1 MSLLGATGCSSGGD
15 EGTAEANEAYCAAV
29 DDVRAEVAELQAM
42 LAGDA
47 SRDDLSIQA
56 DSVRATAI
64 NAVLDA
70 EDLTEVVSEDLK
82 AAGADF
88 RESLDSIA
96 DDAESLD
103 EAKAQAT
110 AAAQEYLDEVNA
122 VAEEAGCPA
131 S

>member
-1 MSLLGATGCSSGGD
+1 MALVGTTGCSSGGD
-15 EGTAEANEAYCAAV
+15 DGTAEANQSYCAAV

-47 SRDDLSIQA
+47 SRDDLSLQA
-56 DSVRATAI
+56 DSVRASAI
-64 NAVLDA
+64 NALLDA
-70 EDLTEVVSEDLK
+70 EDLTEVISEDLK

-96 DDAESLD
+96 DDAQSLD

-110 AAAQEYLDEVNA
+110 AAAQEYLAEVNA
-122 VAEEAGCPA
+122 VAESAGCPA